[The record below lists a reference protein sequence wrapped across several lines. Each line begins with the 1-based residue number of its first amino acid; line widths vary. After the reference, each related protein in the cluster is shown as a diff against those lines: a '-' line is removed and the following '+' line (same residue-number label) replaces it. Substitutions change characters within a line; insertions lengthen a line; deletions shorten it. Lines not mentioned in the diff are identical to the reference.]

1 MLDLSFS
8 ASKSEVSSSQ
18 GEIEGVS
25 RGGVLLAVLAVELA
39 DVDDVEIVKDASSLV
54 LSSRSLD

>member
-1 MLDLSFS
+1 M
-8 ASKSEVSSSQ
+8 
-18 GEIEGVS
+18 
-25 RGGVLLAVLAVELA
+25 LLAELAVELA